1 MCNVSTGYKVLEVDQ
16 LLSVSKYLWTF
27 DDLNDIKDLQGES
40 WAQISGSLQSTT
52 GVRGR
57 AVKALGGA
65 GFIELIKDAALL
77 LANPLPHSCV
87 TLSLWL
93 SYEIQIPNVVQTFFA
108 AGDQENGDRGVRL
121 YQEDGSREELT
132 FKITAATTW
141 CSIRFS
147 AFQRVWSHLVFSWGN
162 SSEINKLKV
171 YLNGNEATPLEHRC
185 DSLSTN
191 DLSDHDIKIGLSQ
204 LPLASFDDII
214 LWAKELSA
222 AEVAQLFQFYKGKYP
237 HLPFPELS
245 VIY

>member
-1 MCNVSTGYKVLEVDQ
+1 MFDVSTGFKVLEVDQ

-57 AVKALGGA
+57 TVKALGGA
-65 GFIELIKDAALL
+65 GFIELIKDASLL
-77 LANPLPHSCV
+77 LANPLSYSFV

-93 SYEIQIPNVVQTFFA
+93 SYEIQIPNVAQNFFA
-108 AGDQENGDRGVRL
+108 ASDQENGGRGVRL
-121 YQEDGSREELT
+121 YQEDGRKEELT
-132 FKITAATTW
+132 FKITAANMS

-147 AFQRVWSHLVFSWGN
+147 AFQRVWSHLVFSWGT
-162 SSEINKLKV
+162 SGEINELKV
-171 YLNGNEATPLEHRC
+171 YLNGNEATPLAHQC
-185 DSLSTN
+185 YSLSTN
-191 DLSDHDIKIGLSQ
+191 DLPDQDIKIGLSQ

-222 AEVAQLFQFYKGKYP
+222 AEVAQLFKFYKGKYP
-237 HLPFPELS
+237 HLPFPALI
-245 VIY
+245 V

>member
-1 MCNVSTGYKVLEVDQ
+1 MFNVSTGYKVLEVDQ

-65 GFIELIKDAALL
+65 GFIELINDPLLL
-77 LANPLPHSCV
+77 LARPLSHSYV

-93 SYEIQIPNVVQTFFA
+93 SYEIQIPNLAQTFFA
-108 AGDQENGDRGVRL
+108 AGDQENRDRGVHL
-121 YQEDGSREELT
+121 YQEDGSKEELT
-132 FKITAATTW
+132 FKITAATMW

-147 AFQRVWSHLVFSWGN
+147 AFQRVWSHMVFSWGI
-162 SSEINKLKV
+162 SDGTIKIKV
-171 YLNGNEATPLEHRC
+171 YLNGNEAIPLEHQC
-185 DSLSTN
+185 YKLSTN
-191 DLSDHDIKIGLSQ
+191 DLSNQDIKIGLSQ

-222 AEVAQLFQFYKGKYP
+222 AKVAQLFKFYKGKYP
-237 HLPFPELS
+237 S
-245 VIY
+245 VR